1 MMISELGSCKV
12 IVYKLTCICCVKF
25 SHAQHFQ
32 IQICNIFYF
41 NCSVDTFVI
50 ETLAVGSLK
59 RVRIGHDNKGVA
71 AGWFLDKVR
80 RKLCFLTTFLYCL
93 LALTI

>member
-1 MMISELGSCKV
+1 M
-12 IVYKLTCICCVKF
+12 
-25 SHAQHFQ
+25 
-32 IQICNIFYF
+32 
-41 NCSVDTFVI
+41 I

-80 RKLCFLTTFLYCL
+80 
-93 LALTI
+93 

>member
-1 MMISELGSCKV
+1 MMISEFGSCKV
-12 IVYKLTCICCVKF
+12 YNCLQIFVFLRCQFVNAPGILRKHFRTRICKF
-25 SHAQHFQ
+25 
-32 IQICNIFYF
+32 IYF
-41 NCSVDTFVI
+41 NFSVDTFVI

-80 RKLCFLTTFLYCL
+80 
-93 LALTI
+93 